1 MLKGFL
7 HNRPV
12 KFEMSIKER
21 PSMAVSIWTTPLNN
35 SLQSPRSRAHA
46 LLTVCLPSDPAVSP
60 HATDSAMDICDRPT
74 KKRRFFSDDGLS
86 SSALPS
92 SRPASLTSS
101 TDDQSSS
108 HNSIR
113 HDEPDKG
120 THDFDEATFR
130 AFVGEEELPE
140 DVVKKVKDAAGG
152 NLERAVNMYFE
163 GSWKSTLAARGAH
176 QVAPSRTIQGWAS
189 NLNGPAKSTGT
200 PVSQPN
206 PSPPDALKNTL
217 KKMPHERY
225 IGSFGV
231 AAWTTRSGTN
241 ILAAGEPVKIERS
254 RIQPKTKTGRGG
266 KVVQIAGRKSD
277 VVVRFTNIKGE
288 ELGRLPEDTA
298 KYVSTLLDQSICR
311 FEGHAIFAPERVRVN
326 DTVYL
331 QLKCYMLKT
340 AFDASGFVK
349 PRDDNRAAGIFE
361 EKETMDERFLRLKQV
376 ALVKL
381 FDEINLHP
389 TTTNE
394 AVAKHKKQGLLRA
407 AEMAEQYDQ
416 EAANK
421 IPGTPVAGEAEAEDG
436 VELEEDQLDA
446 LYQKAQTFDFS
457 TPEAVSDP
465 SYSSRRAALLA
476 PLIFVRGHG
485 LTLHRRVLART
496 LC

>member
-1 MLKGFL
+1 M
-7 HNRPV
+7 
-12 KFEMSIKER
+12 IER
-21 PSMAVSIWTTPLNN
+21 DHDAQALLGSFSKTLSQVTC
-35 SLQSPRSRAHA
+35 SRAHA
-46 LLTVCLPSDPAVSP
+46 FCASHQII
-60 HATDSAMDICDRPT
+60 HALVVHVFDNVMDNTMDIDDRPT

-86 SSALPS
+86 SSAIPS
-92 SRPASLTSS
+92 SRPVSSASS
-101 TDDQSSS
+101 TDDQTSS
-108 HNSIR
+108 HTSIQ

-120 THDFDEATFR
+120 THGFDEATFLT
-130 AFVGEEELPE
+130 FVGEDDLPE
-140 DVVKKVKDAAGG
+140 DVVKKIKDAAGG

-163 GSWKSTLAARGAH
+163 GSWKSTLAARATH
-176 QVAPSRTIQGWAS
+176 QPATSRTIQGWAS
-189 NLNGPAKSTGT
+189 SANELPKSVDTPISQQNL
-200 PVSQPN
+200 
-206 PSPPDALKNTL
+206 SPPATL

-241 ILAAGEPVKIERS
+241 ILAAGESVKIERS

-266 KVVQIAGRKSD
+266 KVVQIPGRKSD
-277 VVVRFTNIKGE
+277 VVVRFTNMKGE

-340 AFDASGFVK
+340 AFEASGFVK

-361 EKETMDERFLRLKQV
+361 EKETLDEKFLRLRQV

-381 FDEINLHP
+381 FDEINLNP
-389 TTTNE
+389 TVTNE

-407 AEMAEQYDQ
+407 AEMAEQHDQ
-416 EAANK
+416 EAASK
-421 IPGTPVAGEAEAEDG
+421 KSGTQTATGEAEEDG

-457 TPEAVSDP
+457 TPEAVSYP
-465 SYSSRRAALLA
+465 TFSSLRGPT
-476 PLIFVRGHG
+476 PL
-485 LTLHRRVLART
+485 
-496 LC
+496 

>member
-1 MLKGFL
+1 MKGFSL
-7 HNRPV
+7 LQV
-12 KFEMSIKER
+12 DKFETSIKENLC
-21 PSMAVSIWTTPLNN
+21 MADRDETAKSFVR
-35 SLQSPRSRAHA
+35 SPRSRAYA
-46 LLTVCLPSDPAVSP
+46 LLSIMRLPTDPALVT
-60 HATDSAMDICDRPT
+60 HATGYAMDIDDRPT

-86 SSALPS
+86 SSVVPS
-92 SRPASLTSS
+92 SRPTSSTSS

-108 HNSIR
+108 RNSIL
-113 HDEPDKG
+113 HDQPHKG

-130 AFVGEEELPE
+130 AFVGAEELPE
-140 DVVKKVKDAAGG
+140 DVVNKVKDAAGG
-152 NLERAVNMYFE
+152 NLERAVNIYFE
-163 GSWKSTLAARGAH
+163 GSWRSTLAARAVH
-176 QVAPSRTIQGWAS
+176 QAAPSRTTQRRAS
-189 NLNGPAKSTGT
+189 NANELTKYTGT
-200 PVSQPN
+200 PATRPN
-206 PSPPDALKNTL
+206 PSPPDALKNTS

-241 ILAAGEPVKIERS
+241 ILAAGEHVKIERS

-266 KVVQIAGRKSD
+266 KLVQITGRKSD
-277 VVVRFTNIKGE
+277 IVVRFTNIKGE

-340 AFDASGFVK
+340 AFEARGFVK

-361 EKETMDERFLRLKQV
+361 EKETIDERFLRLKQV

-389 TTTNE
+389 TAINE
-394 AVAKHKKQGLLRA
+394 TDAKHKTQGLLRA

-416 EAANK
+416 EAASK
-421 IPGTPVAGEAEAEDG
+421 KPGVPVVGDAEAEDG
-436 VELEEDQLDA
+436 VELEEDQLDT

-457 TPEAVSDP
+457 RPEAVSDP
-465 SYSSRRAALLA
+465 SYPSRRAALLA
-476 PLIFVRGHG
+476 PLMFVRGHAMNPPSKAAG
-485 LTLHRRVLART
+485 EIVTLN
-496 LC
+496 